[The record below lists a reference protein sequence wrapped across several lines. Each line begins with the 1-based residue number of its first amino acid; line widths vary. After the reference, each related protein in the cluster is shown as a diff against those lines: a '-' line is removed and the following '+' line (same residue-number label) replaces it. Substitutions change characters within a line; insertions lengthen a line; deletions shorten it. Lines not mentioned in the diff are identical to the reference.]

1 MNLKAMRKFVLLIV
15 AACLVSCA
23 TPEQMRKEGPFL
35 TVASKKPSQ
44 AVAMCISS
52 KWENLGLFRTAVPV
66 NMRMTEQ
73 GYTVSV
79 FNAAISQTDYLLDIA
94 NTSSGST
101 TKYYKRVNSLG
112 SDFDDAVK
120 SCQ

>member
-1 MNLKAMRKFVLLIV
+1 MSFVRITIISLAVFL
-15 AACLVSCA
+15 SGCA

-35 TVASKKPSQ
+35 TVVSKKSPQ
-44 AVAMCISS
+44 AVAVCISS
-52 KWENLGLFRTAVPV
+52 KWENFGLFKTAVPV

-79 FNAAISQTDYLLDIA
+79 FNAAISQTDYLLDIVI
-94 NTSSGST
+94 TDSGST

-112 SDFDDAVK
+112 SDFDNAVK